1 MRQARQVRAWL
12 PMVSA
17 NPQFDALQAA
27 ARARFATL
35 GLPTRRME
43 DWHYT
48 DLARLLPPADIPAK
62 PGKMEAPTYFKT
74 AQTARLVFIDGIL
87 DKGQSDM
94 AKLAKLDGIEV
105 TPLAEGLAEGSEI
118 LQFPQEEQ
126 DDALLSANLGYLQ
139 DGVIIS
145 VRKPLPHPVEI
156 VWAGSDKAHA
166 NYGRI
171 CLNLA
176 EQASLCLIE
185 THCGAGVAH
194 LVNDINIGAGAKLTH
209 IKLHEG
215 APTHTALVTTRM
227 ALAQNAS
234 LHDFTL
240 CLSAALGRHENRLR
254 FTGQGANADMAAV
267 ILGSGQQHTDITTE
281 CDPEICATQS
291 QTTVRAVLT
300 DKARG
305 VFQGKV
311 IVRPDAQFVNAEQH
325 TASLMLSKRA
335 EMNAKPSLEIFA
347 DDVVCAHG
355 STIGELDKDAV
366 FFLRSRGLS
375 ENAARNLLVQG
386 FIDEALMH
394 VQDTHLRADLQERVA
409 QQLATH
415 FADLGAE
422 S

>member
-1 MRQARQVRAWL
+1 MASV
-12 PMVSA
+12 

-48 DLARLLPPADIPAK
+48 DLARLLPPADIPEK
-62 PGKMEAPTYFKT
+62 PGRMDAPAYFKT
-74 AQTARLVFIDGIL
+74 AQPARLVFIDGIL
-87 DKGQSDM
+87 DRAQSDM
-94 AKLAKLDGIEV
+94 AELARLDGIDI
-105 TPLAEGLAEGSEI
+105 TPLAEGSAF
-118 LQFPQEEQ
+118 LQFPKEEQ
-126 DDALLSANLGYLQ
+126 DNALLAANLGYLQ

-145 VRKPLPHPVEI
+145 VSKPITRPVEL
-156 VWAGSDKAHA
+156 VWAGSDAAHA

-194 LVNDINIGAGAKLTH
+194 LVNDISIGAGAKLTH

-215 APTHTALVTTRM
+215 APMHDMPVAHAALVMTRM
-227 ALAQNAS
+227 ELAQDAS

-240 CLSAALGRHENRLR
+240 CLSAALGRHENCLR
-254 FTGQGANADMAAV
+254 FTGQGATADMAAV
-267 ILGSGQQHTDITTE
+267 ILGSGQQHTDITTT
-281 CDPEICATQS
+281 CDHEMPATQS

-311 IVRPDAQFVNAEQH
+311 IVRPDAQLVDAEQH
-325 TASLMLSKRA
+325 TATLMLSKEA
-335 EMNAKPSLEIFA
+335 EMNAKPALEIFA
-347 DDVVCAHG
+347 DDVACAHG
-355 STIGELDKDAV
+355 STIGEIDQEAV

-386 FIDEALMH
+386 FIDEALLH
-394 VQDTHLRADLQERVA
+394 VNDTHLRATLQERVA

-415 FADLGAE
+415 FMGLDSKFETDRGDA

>member
-1 MRQARQVRAWL
+1 
-12 PMVSA
+12 MVSA

-62 PGKMEAPTYFKT
+62 PGRMDAPNYFKT
-74 AQTARLVFIDGIL
+74 AQPARLVFIDGIL
-87 DKGQSDM
+87 DKAQSDM
-94 AKLAKLDGIEV
+94 AAFERLDGIEV
-105 TPLAEGLAEGSEI
+105 TPLAEGLAERSDI
-118 LQFPQEEQ
+118 LQFPKEEQ
-126 DDALLSANLGYLQ
+126 DNALLAANLGYLQ
-139 DGVIIS
+139 DGVIIC
-145 VRKPLPHPVEI
+145 VRKPLTRPVEI
-156 VWAGSDKAHA
+156 VWAGSDATHA
-166 NYGRI
+166 NYGRV

-215 APTHTALVTTRM
+215 APMHDGRVRHAALVTTRM
-227 ALAQNAS
+227 DLVQDAS

-254 FTGQGANADMAAV
+254 FMGQGANADMAGV
-267 ILGSGQQHTDITTE
+267 ILGRGQQHTDITTE
-281 CDPEICATQS
+281 CDHAMPATQS

-311 IVRPDAQFVNAEQH
+311 IVRPDAQLVNAEQH
-325 TASLMLSKRA
+325 TASLMLSKEA
-335 EMNAKPSLEIFA
+335 EMNAKPALEIFA
-347 DDVVCAHG
+347 DDVACAHG
-355 STIGELDKDAV
+355 STIGELDENAI

-375 ENAARNLLVQG
+375 ESAARNLLVQG

-394 VQDTHLRADLQERVA
+394 VSDTHLRADLQARVA

-415 FADLGAE
+415 FTGLGVKT
-422 S
+422 

>member
-1 MRQARQVRAWL
+1 
-12 PMVSA
+12 MVSA

-62 PGKMEAPTYFKT
+62 PGRMDAPNYFKT
-74 AQTARLVFIDGIL
+74 TQPARLVFIDGIL
-87 DKGQSDM
+87 DKAQSDM
-94 AKLAKLDGIEV
+94 AELERLDGIEV
-105 TPLAEGLAEGSEI
+105 TPLEEGSDI
-118 LQFPQEEQ
+118 LQFPKEEQ
-126 DDALLSANLGYLQ
+126 DNALLAANLGYLQ

-145 VRKPLPHPVEI
+145 VSKPITRPVEL
-156 VWAGSDKAHA
+156 VWAGSDAAHA
-166 NYGRI
+166 NYGRV

-215 APTHTALVTTRM
+215 TPTHAALVMTRM
-227 ALAQNAS
+227 DLAQDAS

-254 FTGQGANADMAAV
+254 FMGQGASADMAGV
-267 ILGSGQQHTDITTE
+267 ILGSGAQHTDITTE
-281 CDPEICATQS
+281 CDHEMPATQS

-311 IVRPDAQFVNAEQH
+311 IVRPDAQQVNAEQH
-325 TASLMLSKRA
+325 TASLMLSKEA
-335 EMNAKPSLEIFA
+335 EMNAKPALEIFA
-347 DDVVCAHG
+347 DDVACAHG
-355 STIGELDKDAV
+355 ATIGEIDQDAV

-394 VQDTHLRADLQERVA
+394 VSDTHLRADLQARVA

-415 FADLGAE
+415 FTNLGDE
-422 S
+422 L